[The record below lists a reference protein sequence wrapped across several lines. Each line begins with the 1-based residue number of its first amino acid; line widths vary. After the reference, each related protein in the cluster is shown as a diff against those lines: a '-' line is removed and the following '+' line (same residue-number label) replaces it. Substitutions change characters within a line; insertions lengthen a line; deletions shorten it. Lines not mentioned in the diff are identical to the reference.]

1 MRKVLVTT
9 FIDTLIPSD
18 ITYLKCLYGEN
29 INDLNYI
36 NYLKEKAVIEIC
48 KDLDVFLKEK
58 NKIVIIKEKK
68 ESYFYKKSL
77 TKFKELLYD
86 YKSQIIIPTQLKENV
101 FSALDEKDEISTI
114 GNEKDL
120 DLLLKSISLNNKS
133 YLIHNPL
140 LEPIINKIPAKDII
154 NRIVNI
160 KSVLLKM
167 TGEEK
172 AKEKEKLINLYE
184 NKKLDK
190 LSLYKICILYEF
202 AYNSNNQDIINLE
215 NIKVYSSFKEYSVKV
230 LK

>member
-1 MRKVLVTT
+1 MRKILVTT

-58 NKIVIIKEKK
+58 NKIVIIKETN

-77 TKFKELLYD
+77 TKLKELLYD

-120 DLLLKSISLNNKS
+120 DLLLKSVSLNNKS

-140 LEPIINKIPAKDII
+140 LEPILNKIPAKDII

-167 TGEEK
+167 TSEEK

-215 NIKVYSSFKEYSVKV
+215 NIKVYSSFKEYSKKV